1 MAWISPFSSSNCL
14 QTASE
19 LFSALMS
26 LFRQWCSGSSFLQ
39 REAASVCGDFGSLL
53 SALSWLAYRSDC
65 RFFFTCASF
74 TLIKPRSNQPILPT
88 PNVFASELA
97 GRSDAS
103 LSVMQTRCNSGSLSP
118 AVADLELVGRG
129 EHLLPHRLL
138 LALLPLGASAAGLP
152 PWRFGM
158 SKAEVVSFKQLD
170 PYKQF
175 SNSDLETFNGT
186 LIRIG
191 VRCGGHRFPLA
202 DVGSNTSFRSWRICI
217 FDVNRN
223 DLH

>member
-118 AVADLELVGRG
+118 AVADLELVR
-129 EHLLPHRLL
+129 PR
-138 LALLPLGASAAGLP
+138 
-152 PWRFGM
+152 
-158 SKAEVVSFKQLD
+158 
-170 PYKQF
+170 
-175 SNSDLETFNGT
+175 GT
-186 LIRIG
+186 LVATSPFTSTFAARSQRRRAPAVA
-191 VRCGGHRFPLA
+191 VRHVQG
-202 DVGSNTSFRSWRICI
+202 RSSQ
-217 FDVNRN
+217 
-223 DLH
+223 L